1 MILIPA
7 NFPDKN
13 KDTCLISYGLID
25 KRLKDI
31 TLSLDSLFNN
41 YLPSKNNFGANE
53 VWAFY
58 TKKWK
63 ISEKIFF
70 PDVAI
75 FSTKVRLVDLFH
87 KFFYACYSYFSYKNA
102 KNKLNDNSI
111 FFVPKLLKI
120 DHPYLLIDKNWN
132 NVELQKKLSF
142 FKKNAILF
150 LPKSAGAV
158 KRTISKKTL
167 MAGIKKCMLHSDT
180 GVTLC
185 VYYRDLE
192 FYRKIN
198 LPQYVSFVSCG
209 SRFDI
214 LFYYR
219 LNLLIKSHKFIAY
232 FEPGSHSIFGA
243 ISNKMQL
250 YLNIKINQEFLDAYQ
265 ATRYPKNKDLI
276 IFHRIF
282 KEQFKGEGKLKPI
295 YINDLKQ
302 FLTFSKPV
310 PEVKDNINI
319 MYYLNFFW
327 FKLIRRLVRSADSFF
342 KRKLN

>member
-1 MILIPA
+1 MILIPS

-13 KDTCLISYGLID
+13 KDTSLISYDLID
-25 KRLKDI
+25 KRLKKI

-41 YLPSKNNFGANE
+41 YLLSRNNFGANE

-63 ISEKIFF
+63 MSEKIFF

-87 KFFYACYSYFSYKNA
+87 KFFYACYSDFSYKNA
-102 KNKLNDNSI
+102 KNKLRGC
-111 FFVPKLLKI
+111 FVPKLLKL

-132 NVELQKKLSF
+132 NVELRKKLFF

-167 MAGIKKCMLHSDT
+167 IAGIKKCMIYSDT

-185 VYYRDLE
+185 VYYRDLD

-198 LPQYVSFVSCG
+198 LPRYVSFVSCG

-243 ISNKMQL
+243 VSNKMQL
-250 YLNIKINQEFLDAYQ
+250 YLNMKIKQEFLDAYQ
-265 ATRYPKNKDLI
+265 ASRYPKNKDLI

-282 KEQFKGEGKLKPI
+282 SEQFKGERKLKPI

-302 FLTFSKPV
+302 FLSFGRLV
-310 PEVKDNINI
+310 PKVKDSINT

-327 FKLIRRLVRSADSFF
+327 FKLIKRLVKIEDYFF